1 MMLIHVSSNTFVTL
15 NDISIFILENIALFD
30 NAMETPNTNDLTTQ
44 LTGQMND
51 AGRNSNMIP
60 LLNHI
65 SVPSLEGI

>member
-30 NAMETPNTNDLTTQ
+30 TAMETPTTNDLTTQ

-60 LLNHI
+60 LLTHI
-65 SVPSLEGI
+65 SVALSEGI